1 MLRWKHEQNGRTAL
15 LTEGALRIGKS
26 TIVEQFAKQEYE
38 TYLLIDFSKASPTVK
53 SLWKNR
59 NQAFSFLRKRNM

>member
-15 LTEGALRIGKS
+15 LIEGARRIWKF
-26 TIVEQFAKQEYE
+26 TIVEKFAKQEYE

-53 SLWKNR
+53 NLWKNR